1 MFSTFTRIFI
11 AAFLLA
17 SAVGLSEAQIV
28 REGLVS
34 YWSFNEDSIKGDK
47 VSDLWGDNH
56 GQLIEEPRGS

>member
-34 YWSFNEDSIKGDK
+34 LLVFQRGFHQ
-47 VSDLWGDNH
+47 GRQ
-56 GQLIEEPRGS
+56 GQRPLG